1 MTTLLQAQKTLNVT
15 PVVSASI
22 GGVTYTSQ
30 VGRYKYYET
39 ANSYGRAFVWLDNS
53 LGQFD
58 TRPANIARGQ
68 PVIITRGLQVGGQ
81 NLTQVLPTVWI
92 ESYMYKRYKDEPY
105 LVLDCIDWIGRLRYF
120 RWPEEQVY
128 EDTEVQTIVE
138 DTLAEVGLTLDS
150 GSFTSLSLD
159 YTIWVSR
166 SGWSTIKELMSRIP
180 EVLFAKPGG
189 VVGFKT
195 LDPDEAAGY
204 DYGFAPTDK
213 HPMLE
218 DSSAAGATP
227 KYNKIIVLGGSDLEY
242 SGTATDEDEY
252 ALLGYYRTR
261 TIKDRK
267 LSSNDECETRAEAE
281 LGAYQAKSVSGVVV
295 SRPHFTIQLYDV
307 VSAEAS
313 PGGASAEIEAGHVT
327 KIVEW
332 YQFANRIFD
341 QALTVGEVPDA
352 LVVTVSDPS
361 DDPGEAPEPPEEQ
374 EDEQE
379 DTDEE
384 EEVIPSDESVDT
396 DQLADGSV
404 TTAKL
409 AADAVTGAKIAND
422 SIDSEHYVDGSIDNA
437 HLADNSISNA
447 KMQND
452 SITAAE
458 IAAGAVDT
466 SELAADAV
474 DGTKIADNSIG
485 NEHMQNDAI
494 TGAELADNSIDS
506 EHYVDGSI
514 DSVHLAADA
523 VDGTKIADDAVDS
536 EHIADGAVDPAHL
549 ATFPKCR
556 VYRSTTVQT
565 VTNNTEAAVQWND
578 ESFDTDSMH
587 STVTNNTR
595 ITAQTAGYYR
605 AYTQLYLYDRPLDSS
620 TEVYIRKNGST
631 ELARYNHRIGSLEGE
646 DYVWVVATMGYL
658 SVSDYVEVIVDNNDS
673 NPNDTDIE
681 PGEARSFCEV
691 WLIP

>member
-1 MTTLLQAQKTLNVT
+1 MATLLAAQKTLNVT

-22 GGVTYTSQ
+22 GGVTYTQ
-30 VGRYKYYET
+30 VGRYKYRES
-39 ANSYGRAFVWLDNS
+39 ANTYGRTYLWLDNS

-58 TRPANIARGQ
+58 TRPASIERGK

-92 ESYMYKRYKDEPY
+92 ESYMYKRYKGEPY

-120 RWPEEQVY
+120 RWSEEQVY
-128 EDTEVQTIVE
+128 EATEIQTIVE
-138 DTLAEVGLTLDS
+138 DTLTEVGLTLDS
-150 GSFTSLSLD
+150 GSFTSLALD

-204 DYGFAPTDK
+204 DYGFAPTTK

-227 KYNKIIVLGGSDLEY
+227 NYNKIIVLGGSDLEY

-267 LSSNDECETRAEAE
+267 LGSNAECETRAEAE

-295 SRPHFTIQLYDV
+295 ARPHFTVQLYDV

-332 YQFANRIFD
+332 YQFAGRTYD
-341 QALTVGEVPDA
+341 QALTIGEVPDA
-352 LVVTVSDPS
+352 MVVALTDPA
-361 DDPGEAPEPPEEQ
+361 DDPQESPDPPEEDEDAD
-374 EDEQE
+374 EDE
-379 DTDEE
+379 DEVE
-384 EEVIPSDESVDT
+384 TIPSDESVDT

-404 TTAKL
+404 TTDKL
-409 AADAVTGAKIAND
+409 ASDAVTGAKIADD
-422 SIDSEHYVDGSIDNA
+422 SIDSEHYADGSIDSA

-452 SITAAE
+452 SVDTAE
-458 IAAGAVDT
+458 IVAGAVDT

-474 DGTKIADNSIG
+474 TSAKIADNAVG
-485 NEHMQNDAI
+485 NEHMQNDSI
-494 TGAELADNSIDS
+494 TAAEIADDSIDS

-514 DSVHLAADA
+514 DTAHLAADA
-523 VDGTKIADDAVDS
+523 VDGTKIADDAIDS

-549 ATFPKCR
+549 AEFDKVL
-556 VYRSTTVQT
+556 VYHSTDQTVSGGEYLAFNSEVHDTNGLHDTSTNNSRLTCKTAGYHGIFGQVFFEQGTAGAYQVKIEHNRSTTLVLVSTSSGDTGQPLPFY
-565 VTNNTEAAVQWND
+565 VEQNLAVD
-578 ESFDTDSMH
+578 
-587 STVTNNTR
+587 
-595 ITAQTAGYYR
+595 
-605 AYTQLYLYDRPLDSS
+605 
-620 TEVYIRKNGST
+620 
-631 ELARYNHRIGSLEGE
+631 
-646 DYVWVVATMGYL
+646 
-658 SVSDYVEVIVDNNDS
+658 DYVEIYIQAVPAADDVFGTR
-673 NPNDTDIE
+673 PYTQFGMRLL
-681 PGEARSFCEV
+681 P
-691 WLIP
+691 

>member
-1 MTTLLQAQKTLNVT
+1 MTTLLAAQKTLNVT

-22 GGVTYTSQ
+22 GGVTYTQ
-30 VGRYKYYET
+30 VGRYKYRES
-39 ANSYGRAFVWLDNS
+39 ANTFGRTYLWLDNS

-58 TRPANIARGQ
+58 TRPANIERGK
-68 PVIITRGLQVGGQ
+68 PVIITRGLQAGGQ

-204 DYGFAPTDK
+204 DYGFAPTAK

-218 DSSAAGATP
+218 DSSAAGSTP
-227 KYNKIIVLGGSDLEY
+227 RYNKIIVLGGSDLEY

-267 LSSNDECETRAEAE
+267 LGSNAECETRADAE
-281 LGAYQAKSVSGVVV
+281 LSAYQAKSVSGVVV
-295 SRPHFTIQLYDV
+295 ARPHFTVELYDV

-313 PGGASAEIEAGHVT
+313 PSGASAEIEAGHVT

-332 YQFANRIFD
+332 YQFANRLFD
-341 QALTVGEVPDA
+341 QALTIGEVPDA
-352 LVVTVSDPS
+352 LVVAVSAPD
-361 DDPGEAPEPPEEQ
+361 DDPQETPNPPDDDPE
-374 EDEQE
+374 DV
-379 DTDEE
+379 DIGDDDDEE
-384 EEVIPSDESVDT
+384 VVVSDESVDT

-404 TTAKL
+404 TTDKL
-409 AADAVTGAKIAND
+409 GADAVTGAKIAND
-422 SIDSEHYVDGSIDNA
+422 SIDSEHYVDGSIDSA
-437 HLADNSISNA
+437 HLADNIISNA

-458 IAAGAVDT
+458 IQAGAVDTSELAADAVTSAKIADNSIGNEHMQNDSITAAEIQAGAVDT

-474 DGTKIADNSIG
+474 DGTKIAD
-485 NEHMQNDAI
+485 
-494 TGAELADNSIDS
+494 
-506 EHYVDGSI
+506 
-514 DSVHLAADA
+514 
-523 VDGTKIADDAVDS
+523 
-536 EHIADGAVDPAHL
+536 GAVDPEHL
-549 ATFPKCR
+549 ATFDKCR
-556 VYRSTTVQT
+556 VYRDSSNQSIGAST
-565 VTNNTEAAVQWND
+565 AAAIQWNG
-578 ESFDTDSMH
+578 ETYDTDTMH
-587 STVTNNTR
+587 STVTNNSR
-595 ITAQTAGYYR
+595 ITCQKAGYYDVLMLIR
-605 AYTQLYLYDRPLDSS
+605 VDLSVPGDGSTTTVYLQ
-620 TEVYIRKNGST
+620 KNGS
-631 ELARYNHRIGSLEGE
+631 GSLAEAFLE
-646 DYVWVVATMGYL
+646 VALVDNELVYIIVDKVSLALNDYL
-658 SVSDYVEVIVDNNDS
+658 EVIVDNADVS
-673 NPNDTDIE
+673 GAIE
-681 PGEARSFCEV
+681 VMQGSDVSYCVVKLVP
-691 WLIP
+691 

>member
-1 MTTLLQAQKTLNVT
+1 MTTLLSAQKTLNIS
-15 PVVSASI
+15 PVVSVSI
-22 GGVTYTSQ
+22 GGTAYTEI
-30 VGRYKYYET
+30 GRYKYYEKS
-39 ANSYGRAFVWLDNS
+39 NSYGRCQVWLDNS

-58 TRPANIARGQ
+58 TRPANINRGK
-68 PVIITRGLQVGGQ
+68 PVIITRGLQSGGQ
-81 NLTQVLPTVWI
+81 NLTQVLPTIWV

-105 LVLDCIDWIGRLRYF
+105 LVLDCVDWIGRLRYF

-128 EDTEVQTIVE
+128 EDTEVQTMVE
-138 DTLAEVGLTLDS
+138 DTLTQVGLTLDS

-227 KYNKIIVLGGSDLEY
+227 QYNKIIVLGGSSLEY

-267 LSSNDECETRAEAE
+267 LGSNAECETRAEAE

-295 SRPHFTIQLYDV
+295 ARPHFTVQLYDV

-332 YQFANRIFD
+332 YQFAGRIFD
-341 QALTVGEVPDA
+341 QALTIGEVPDA
-352 LVVTVSDPS
+352 LVVAVSDPD
-361 DDPGEAPEPPEEQ
+361 DDPKEATEPPDEEK
-374 EDEQE
+374 
-379 DTDEE
+379 EE
-384 EEVIPSDESVDT
+384 EEVKGEDDESIDT
-396 DQLADGSV
+396 DQLVDGSV
-404 TTAKL
+404 TTDKLATDAVIGAKIADNAIDSAHYVDGSIDSAHL
-409 AADAVTGAKIAND
+409 ADNVISNAKMQNDSVDTAEIAADAVDGTKIADD
-422 SIDSEHYVDGSIDNA
+422 SIDSEHYVDGSIDTA
-437 HLADNSISNA
+437 HLS
-447 KMQND
+447 
-452 SITAAE
+452 
-458 IAAGAVDT
+458 
-466 SELAADAV
+466 
-474 DGTKIADNSIG
+474 
-485 NEHMQNDAI
+485 
-494 TGAELADNSIDS
+494 
-506 EHYVDGSI
+506 
-514 DSVHLAADA
+514 ADA

-549 ATFPKCR
+549 AAFPKCR
-556 VYRSTTVQT
+556 VYRATTDQT
-565 VTNNTEAAVQWND
+565 CAANAETAVEWNA
-578 ESFDTDSMH
+578 ETFDTDVMH
-587 STVTNNTR
+587 DNSTNNTR
-595 ITAQTAGYYR
+595 LTCKTEGYYDIDC
-605 AYTQLYLYDRPLDSS
+605 QLKLYDRPADE
-620 TEVYIRKNGST
+620 TTIVYLKKNGATKLT
-631 ELARYNHRIGSLEGE
+631 EFNHGFSVAEERYM
-646 DYVWVVATMGYL
+646 WK
-658 SVSDYVEVIVDNNDS
+658 VSDTVYFEVNDYIEVIVDNNDAT
-673 NPNDTDIE
+673 NATDVMNGSE
-681 PGEARSFCEV
+681 LSFCV
-691 WLIP
+691 MKMSP